1 MEEKMVNNKKKNYPQ
16 SNNQKP
22 SHRDLN
28 RVSGLLSAIQG
39 LVGLS
44 RKLKKK

>member
-1 MEEKMVNNKKKNYPQ
+1 MGEYMKKNYQQ

-22 SHRDLN
+22 SYGELN
-28 RVSGLLSAIQG
+28 KASGILSAIQG

-44 RKLKKK
+44 KKLKTK

>member
-1 MEEKMVNNKKKNYPQ
+1 MANRKNMKKNTIQ

-22 SHRDLN
+22 SHRNLN
-28 RVSGLLSAIQG
+28 RISGFLSAVQG

-44 RKLKKK
+44 KKLKKK